1 MKIAQIA
8 PIWTSVPPAKYGGA
22 EKIISLLT
30 DELVNRGHDVTL
42 FASGDSKTK
51 AKLSSVC
58 HDAPGL
64 TKDAQMNIVNNM
76 NHFFN
81 MFMAQEKQNDFDIIH
96 WHLSK
101 DIVPIMFANI
111 TKTPSIITIHNHFYE
126 GEMKK
131 MEPIFNHYK
140 DFKNVVSISNYHRKY
155 FPFNFL
161 DTVYNGIDLDEFE
174 FNENPSDYM
183 VWIGRLEHPKGI
195 DTAIKAAIELRKK
208 LKIAAPADDNQ
219 FFREKVEPFL
229 KNEFIEYVGEIDSQ
243 ERNKLL
249 KDAKVFI
256 NPIRW
261 DEPFG
266 LVVPEANACG
276 TPVIA
281 YERGAMKEI
290 IKENINGKVVEK
302 DNYES
307 FIATIKGIYD
317 MPDEEYK
324 TMRVSSRRHVEEN
337 FTYQIMTR
345 NYEKVYGKIR
355 KRWLF

>member
-8 PIWTSVPPAKYGGA
+8 PIWTSIPPAKYGGA

-30 DELVNRGHDVTL
+30 DELVDRGHDVTL
-42 FASGDSKTK
+42 FAAGDSKTK
-51 AKLSSVC
+51 AKLFSVC
-58 HDAPGL
+58 KDSPGL

-81 MFMAQEKQNDFDIIH
+81 MFEALEKQNDFDIIH

-101 DIVPIMFANI
+101 DITPIMFANI
-111 TKTPSIITIHNHFYE
+111 TKTPSVITIHNHFYE
-126 GEMKK
+126 NEMKQ
-131 MEPIFNHYK
+131 MEPIFDHYK
-140 DFKNVVSISNYHRKY
+140 SFKNFVSISNFHRKY

-161 DTVYNGIDLDEFE
+161 NTVYNGIDLNEFD
-174 FNENPSDYM
+174 FNDNPSDYM
-183 VWIGRLEHPKGI
+183 AWIGRFEYPKGI
-195 DTAIKAAIELRKK
+195 DTAIQAAMDLKIK
-208 LKIAAPADDNQ
+208 LKIAAPQDDNS
-219 FFREKVEPFL
+219 FFKEKVEPFL
-229 KNEFIEYVGEIDSQ
+229 NNEFIEYVGEIDSI

-276 TPVIA
+276 TPVVA
-281 YERGAMKEI
+281 YGRGAMNEI
-290 IKENINGKVVEK
+290 IKENINGNVVEK
-302 DNYES
+302 DNYEAL
-307 FIATIKGIYD
+307 IGMIKKIYSL
-317 MPDEEYK
+317 PEEEYK
-324 TMRVSSRRHVEEN
+324 TLRKNSRKHVEEN
-337 FTYQIMTR
+337 FTYQIMTK
-345 NYEKVYGKIR
+345 NYEKVYEKIK